1 MKLYKASHTVFS
13 LKYHIVWIT
22 KKRVRKF
29 YRVVADR
36 AKEILAVVGEENDV
50 MIEEV
55 SVEPDHVHLYV
66 MIGPEQA
73 LCDAIAAMK
82 AASAKLLQQEYPYLA
97 DEKGRVWGRGYFV
110 TSVNDKTTSAVI
122 KKYIQNQW
130 THRAQLDIFEV
141 K

>member
-29 YRVVADR
+29 YRLVANK
-36 AKEILAVVGEENDV
+36 ATEILAVVGEENDV
-50 MIEEV
+50 MIENIA
-55 SVEPDHVHLYV
+55 VEPDHVHLYAMV
-66 MIGPEQA
+66 GPEQA
-73 LCDAIAAMK
+73 LCDAIGAMK
-82 AASAKLLQQEYPYLA
+82 AGSAKLLQQEYPYLA
-97 DEKGRVWGRGYFV
+97 DDRGRVWGRGYFV

-130 THRAQLDIFEV
+130 AQRAQVELFEV
-141 K
+141 R

>member
-29 YRVVADR
+29 YRLVADR
-36 AKEILAVVGEENDV
+36 AKEILAAVGEESDV
-50 MIEEV
+50 VIEEV
-55 SVEPDHVHLYV
+55 SVEPDHVHLYA

-82 AASAKLLQQEYPYLA
+82 AGSAKLLQQEYPYLA

>member
-22 KKRVRKF
+22 KKRHKTF
-29 YRVVADR
+29 YRLVANR

-50 MIEEV
+50 MIETI
-55 SVEPDHVHLYV
+55 SVEPDHVHLYA

-82 AASAKLLQQEYPYLA
+82 AQSAKLLQQEYPYLA
-97 DEKGRVWGRGYFV
+97 DERGRVWGRGYFV
-110 TSVNDKTTSAVI
+110 TSVNDKTTSIMI
-122 KKYIQNQW
+122 KRYIENQW
-130 THRAQLDIFEV
+130 SQRAQLELIEV